1 MRRIKPLAA
10 VLSVIAAL
18 WAAAACTP
26 SVPGEYLSEKEMEDL
41 LYDYHIADAMVW
53 EEGRGDTLA
62 LRRIRAAVFKKHG
75 CTEARFD
82 SSMVYYMRH
91 TTLLQGIYES
101 LAKRIGNEALSLGT
115 SASEVNRYSVGA
127 STGDTV
133 NIWTGDKAVV
143 LSQLPPFNSYS
154 FTIEADSTF
163 RKGDRIGLA
172 LDVQFIYQEG
182 MRNGYAVLAVK
193 FGNDSVATRVIR
205 MNSNGR
211 YTETAADKNHKGIKD
226 VSGYFMI
233 APTMKGHG
241 QETSTTMKMM
251 VVSNVNLA
259 RIHEKESVEKK
270 LEAPTAKLK
279 SADSTAAQVSDSL
292 ENVSKQQ
299 KERQ

>member
-1 MRRIKPLAA
+1 M
-10 VLSVIAAL
+10 AAL

-82 SSMVYYMRH
+82 SSMVYYMRY

-101 LAKRIGNEALSLGT
+101 LAKRIGNEALALGT

-182 MRNGYAVLAVK
+182 VRNGYAMLAVR

-211 YTETAADKNHKGIKD
+211 YTETAADKNHKGIKE

-270 LEAPTAKLK
+270 LEAPAVKLK